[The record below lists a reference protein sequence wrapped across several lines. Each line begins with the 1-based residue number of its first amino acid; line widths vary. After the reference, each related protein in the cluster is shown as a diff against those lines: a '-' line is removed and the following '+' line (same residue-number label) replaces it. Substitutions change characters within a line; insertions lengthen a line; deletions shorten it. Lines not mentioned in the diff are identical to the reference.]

1 MYDRPAVVALREHLA
16 AAVAAYPALTDEAH
30 MKAFQERV
38 CAVVDELKG
47 AGWPPERVI
56 VAVKQVAND
65 AGLHSSRSVLS
76 ASAPLTERDVAL
88 VHMVRWCI
96 ERYYG
101 VDGPA
106 V

>member
-1 MYDRPAVVALREHLA
+1 MYDRPPVVALREHLA
-16 AAVAAYPALTDEAH
+16 AVVAAHPVRTDEALTQ
-30 MKAFQERV
+30 ALQESV
-38 CAVVDELKG
+38 CAVVDELKD

-56 VAVKQVAND
+56 VAVKQVADD
-65 AGLHSSRSVLS
+65 AGLHSSRNVLS

-106 V
+106 S